1 MVDNDGKKDDEKVE
15 FDSAGEAP
23 GYLSLDRAQ
32 VLAMRT
38 ALESPGAYGRRFI
51 IGIPMAFEAALA
63 EESEDHYVITLS
75 FRPQGE
81 FAGTPGQE
89 QFYVEK
95 EGEVAVRQVLGL
107 PKSKVQPLAKDLG
120 LSTLFMLFV
129 VILIGLGALIFYLV
143 DRNNWW

>member
-1 MVDNDGKKDDEKVE
+1 MVDNDGKNDEEKLD

-23 GYLSLDRAQ
+23 GYLSLDQAQ

-38 ALESPGAYGRRFI
+38 ALESPGAYGSRFR
-51 IGIPMAFEAALA
+51 GTPMAFEAALA